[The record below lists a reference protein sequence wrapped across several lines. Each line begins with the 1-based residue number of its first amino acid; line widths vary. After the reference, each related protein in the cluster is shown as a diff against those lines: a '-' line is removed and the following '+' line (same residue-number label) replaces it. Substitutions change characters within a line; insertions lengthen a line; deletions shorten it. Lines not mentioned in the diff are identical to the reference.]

1 VSGSS
6 QFIDVLVV
14 GAGIGGLAA
23 ARSLAQQGFSV
34 RVLEARQRAGGR
46 LCSVDSLDLG
56 ATWFWPG
63 ETRVERLVAELG
75 IEIHEQHLA
84 GDALFETPSGVR
96 RLPGNPVDVLAY
108 RFRGGASQLAEAVAR
123 DLPSETIRY
132 GEVVRKIDATPG
144 GVTVTAAEAVEAESA
159 ATDSRVDSVDRVY
172 EARDVVLA
180 LPPVLAVRRVEFS
193 PALPESLARV
203 AASTPVWMGAI
214 AKVVARYEKPFW
226 RDDGLAGAV
235 VSYVGPMREIHDMSG
250 PEGLPAALFGF
261 APAGADVTEA
271 AVCRQFGDL
280 FGPLAEDP
288 EELHIQ
294 DWPRERFTVPDGASS
309 LSDYSLFGHQVY
321 QTPALH
327 GRVHWASTETATENP
342 GHIEGALAAAERAV
356 ATILGR

>member
-84 GDALFETPSGVR
+84 GDALFQTPSGVR
-96 RLPGNPVDVLAY
+96 RLPGNPVDAPAF
-108 RFRGGASQLAEAVAR
+108 RFQRGASQLAEAVAR

-132 GEVVRKIDATPG
+132 GEVVRKIDATPS
-144 GVTVTAAEAVEAESA
+144 GVTVATEAVVAESE
-159 ATDSRVDSVDRVY
+159 ATDSRVY

-180 LPPVLAVRRVEFS
+180 LPPVLAVLRLEFS
-193 PALPESLARV
+193 PALSESLARV

-214 AKVVARYEKPFW
+214 AKVVARYQRPFW
-226 RDDGLAGAV
+226 RDEGLAGAV

-250 PEGLPAALFGF
+250 PGGLPAALFGF
-261 APAGADVTEA
+261 ASAGADVTET
-271 AVCRQFGDL
+271 AVRRQLGDL

-288 EELHIQ
+288 QELHIQ
-294 DWPRERFTVPDGASS
+294 DWPRERFTVPDGASN
-309 LSDYSLFGHQVY
+309 LSDYSLFGHRVY
-321 QTPALH
+321 QTPALQ